1 MSVFMIIMKAQDLF
15 RIPNVIPM
23 RYLSHEIIITTL
35 TTNVRKEKESNMVA
49 RNLRRDKYCGECNK
63 FLYEDACGYGICKQ
77 NDDVCY
83 CGDLC
88 HLIHGKP

>member
-1 MSVFMIIMKAQDLF
+1 MSLYIMIMKAQDLF
-15 RIPNVIPM
+15 RIPNATLM
-23 RYLSHEIIITTL
+23 RYLSHGSTVTTL
-35 TTNVRKEKESNMVA
+35 TINVRKEKVSNMVA

-63 FLYEDACGYGICKQ
+63 FIYDDACGYGMCKQ

-88 HLIHGKP
+88 HLTHGKP

>member
-1 MSVFMIIMKAQDLF
+1 MSQTEF
-15 RIPNVIPM
+15 
-23 RYLSHEIIITTL
+23 LSHGSTVTTL